1 MTGRIRAENLAG
13 LMEVLVRVAE
23 QAEVPRDIAED
34 SARATVR
41 GLGLDVASIPTAQ
54 TRRRVE
60 AYFRAVLRRQ
70 VVRRRTAPRATARLV
85 VASVVAD
92 LESAGRDAREIW
104 SELDR
109 GWRDRIPVEVLE
121 EYRLRLCG

>member
-1 MTGRIRAENLAG
+1 MIRTIRTENLAG
-13 LMEVLVRVAE
+13 LLEALVRSAE
-23 QAEVPRDIAED
+23 QTEVPRDIAKD
-34 SARATVR
+34 SARATIL
-41 GLGLDVASIPTAQ
+41 GLGLDPGSIPTAQ

-70 VVRRRTAPRATARLV
+70 VVCRRTAPRATARLV

>member
-1 MTGRIRAENLAG
+1 MTRTKRADNLAG
-13 LMEVLVRVAE
+13 LMDLLVRSAE
-23 QAEVPRDIAED
+23 QAEVPQDIAED

-41 GLGLDVASIPTAQ
+41 GLGLDSGSIPTAQ

-70 VVRRRTAPRATARLV
+70 VVCRRTAPRATARLV

>member
-1 MTGRIRAENLAG
+1 MTRTKRRENLAG
-13 LMEVLVRVAE
+13 LMNELVLAAE
-23 QAEVPRDIAED
+23 ADIPRAIAED

-41 GLGLDVASIPTAQ
+41 GLGLDLASVPTTQ
-54 TRRRVE
+54 TRRRAE

-70 VVRRRTAPRATARLV
+70 VVCRRTAPRATARLV

-92 LESAGRDAREIW
+92 LQSAGRDGREIW
-104 SELDR
+104 SELER
-109 GWRDRIPVEVLE
+109 GWCDRIPVDVLE

>member
-1 MTGRIRAENLAG
+1 MTRTTRTESLAG
-13 LMEVLVRVAE
+13 LMDALVLTAV
-23 QAEVPRDIAED
+23 QTEVPRDIAED

-41 GLGLDVASIPTAQ
+41 GLALDLRSVPTLQ
-54 TRRRVE
+54 TRRRAE

-70 VVRRRTAPRATARLV
+70 VVCRRTAPRATARLV